1 MYCNS
6 SIIFTNF
13 CEIQKVGGDT
23 MVLLRW
29 CLYFFAFV
37 FLMHVATLVVGAACD
52 VFKLKIGGLK

>member
-1 MYCNS
+1 
-6 SIIFTNF
+6 
-13 CEIQKVGGDT
+13 